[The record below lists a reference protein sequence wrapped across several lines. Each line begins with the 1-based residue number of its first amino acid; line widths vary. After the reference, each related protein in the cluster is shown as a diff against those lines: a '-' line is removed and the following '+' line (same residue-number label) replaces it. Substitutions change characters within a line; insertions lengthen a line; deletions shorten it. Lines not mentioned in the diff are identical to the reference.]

1 MKRVFVPVFILFFL
15 LSAKADCYSG
25 FIPKMRLSHSNSKE
39 CLYNPLIH
47 INSEDRVA
55 IDYLETVYG
64 EPKDSFT
71 ILPRGFYDT
80 VKYSNDP

>member
-15 LSAKADCYSG
+15 LSVKADCYSG

-55 IDYLETVYG
+55 IDYLETVTENLKILSLYFPG
-64 EPKDSFT
+64 DFT
-71 ILPRGFYDT
+71 IQ
-80 VKYSNDP
+80 